1 MTAQH
6 REGENLL
13 RTAEAK
19 QEQTTLRDLARTG
32 LHEFRMAAAILLPA
46 ATLRTAHTPCTPAA
60 HSPCASR
67 GSSCL
72 HSLQPDYVPGRVRSG
87 ARERRFSWLAL
98 DPEENKQRQ
107 GEKHTVPCNLITSV
121 QASGLHTPGRQGPE
135 AKLIRPGRKT
145 RAW

>member
-6 REGENLL
+6 RAGEKLL

-32 LHEFRMAAAILLPA
+32 LHEFPMAAAILLPA
-46 ATLRTAHTPCTPAA
+46 ATLRTAHTPC
-60 HSPCASR
+60 ASR
-67 GSSCL
+67 GSFCL
-72 HSLQPDYVPGRVRSG
+72 HPLQRLRPREGRSE

-107 GEKHTVPCNLITSV
+107 GEKHTVPCNLITSA